1 MLMHVRAPEQMLY
14 NILLLVTV
22 LVFRSRMN
30 LVVFSVSCHAVA
42 AACKG
47 LNSTNKVLRA
57 TRVKN

>member
-30 LVVFSVSCHAVA
+30 LVVFSVSLVMQWLQLA
-42 AACKG
+42 
-47 LNSTNKVLRA
+47 RA
-57 TRVKN
+57 